1 MDGSA
6 RKSASASCCPIRH
19 FDRWDYRIRTLG
31 RRVFFAGP
39 EALRGR
45 SFHRFRYLRFFIS
58 RNLQALLRQGKDD
71 SVLVVRKGRK
81 DAREEYQHA
90 GWCERLKGA
99 WIAHGMSRMGNFIGN
114 GATEQVFGHVKDEFF

>member
-1 MDGSA
+1 MPRLLAVQFGISIVGA
-6 RKSASASCCPIRH
+6 VGFEPWAGE
-19 FDRWDYRIRTLG
+19 Y
-31 RRVFFAGP
+31 FFASP
-39 EALRGR
+39 EALRER
-45 SFHRFRYLRFFIS
+45 SFHCFRYLRFFIS

>member
-1 MDGSA
+1 MGA
-6 RKSASASCCPIRH
+6 RESVPRLLAVRFGISIVGAIGFEP
-19 FDRWDYRIRTLG
+19 WAGEY
-31 RRVFFAGP
+31 FFASP
-39 EALRGR
+39 EALRER